1 VHIGMIYGEYREFPP
16 DIRVE
21 KEVKVLAKARHR
33 VTILVRQIPSNFPL
47 EEELIPGHVF
57 VRRIPLPGMS
67 LLVKIWTTFSLIES
81 AWFPHLERFI
91 QDGRPDILHVHDF
104 TMVPTVIKVAKI
116 YDIPIVADLHENM
129 PAALVAYRSKNPPL
143 EKFIKAILL
152 NYRLW
157 RWHEARNLIKCAR
170 VIVVVPEA
178 AERLKYYGIQ
188 ENKIV
193 VVSNTEDETT
203 FRFDFKEA
211 DPEIMD
217 KYKESWMISYVG
229 GIGAHRGLDT
239 VLKAISYVCSQIPGL
254 KLTIVGAK
262 GKYLDIIIKEV
273 NRLGIGD
280 SVEIIGWQPFKKV
293 NSYILASKVCL
304 VPHNDFEHTQTTVPH
319 KLFQYMIC
327 ARPVLVSNCRPLKR
341 IAEETQS
348 GCVFKA
354 NDSQDL
360 GRQLVYMYNHPEE
373 LVQMGLN
380 GQRAALGK
388 YAWRHDAQRLVEM
401 YDELK

>member
-1 VHIGMIYGEYREFPP
+1 
-16 DIRVE
+16 
-21 KEVKVLAKARHR
+21 
-33 VTILVRQIPSNFPL
+33 
-47 EEELIPGHVF
+47 
-57 VRRIPLPGMS
+57 
-67 LLVKIWTTFSLIES
+67 
-81 AWFPHLERFI
+81 
-91 QDGRPDILHVHDF
+91 
-104 TMVPTVIKVAKI
+104 MVPTVIKVAKI
-116 YDIPIVADLHENM
+116 YDIPVVADLHENM
-129 PAALVAYRSKNPPL
+129 PAALVAYRSQSPPL
-143 EKFIKAILL
+143 EKSISAILL

-188 ENKIV
+188 EDKIV

-203 FRFDFKEA
+203 FRFDPKEA
-211 DPEIMD
+211 DPEIID

-229 GIGAHRGLDT
+229 GIGPHRGLDT
-239 VLKAISYVCSQIPGL
+239 LLKAIPCACSQIPGL
-254 KLTIVGAK
+254 KLTIIGAR
-262 GKYLDIIIKEV
+262 GKYLDIIKKEV
-273 NRLGIGD
+273 NKLGIGD
-280 SVEIIGWQPFKKV
+280 SVEIIGWQPFEKV
-293 NSYILASKVCL
+293 NSYVQASKVCL
-304 VPHNDFEHTQTTVPH
+304 IPHNDFEHTQTTVPH

-341 IAEETQS
+341 IVEEAQS
-348 GCVFKA
+348 GCVFEA

-401 YDELK
+401 YDDLKRMI